1 MRRLVGL
8 LVCLTVQGC
17 VAADRGYVAEID
29 AWHARRVAALQSD
42 TGALSQVGLYPLV
55 PGSQSLGS
63 APDRD
68 IVLVAAA
75 PRRLGTITVADADI
89 TFTAEADVTVFGRE
103 PPERVE
109 TLKMATDRSGDP
121 TVLSAGSLLLHVI
134 VRGGEPFLRVRDRLS
149 PSPGAF
155 VAPERFPV
163 DERWRVTAT
172 LIAANDDTLAMPN
185 VLGQMTTSPS
195 PGVLEF
201 ELEGS
206 SLQLVPTVSP
216 DGRLFIVFADVTTGT
231 ETYSGGRF
239 LTAGPVSDDGRVI
252 LDFNR
257 SYAPICAFNAFST
270 CPLPPRGNALPI
282 AVRAGE
288 KYAN

>member
-1 MRRLVGL
+1 MRRLAGL
-8 LVCLTVQGC
+8 LVCLSVQGC
-17 VAADRGYVAEID
+17 VTADRGYVAQID

-42 TGALSQVGLYPLV
+42 TGALTQVGLYPLA
-55 PGSQSLGS
+55 PGSQTLGS

-75 PRRLGTITVADADI
+75 PSRLGAITVADADI
-89 TFTAEADVTVFGRE
+89 TFTAEADVTVTGRE
-103 PPERVE
+103 PPQRVE

-149 PSPGAF
+149 PTPGAL
-155 VAPERFPV
+155 VAPERFAV

-172 LIAANDDTLAMPN
+172 LIAADEGTLAMPN

-206 SLQLVPTVSP
+206 SLQLVPTIYP
-216 DGRLFIVFADVTTGT
+216 DGRLFIVFADATTGT

-239 LTAGPVSDDGRVI
+239 LTTDPVSDDGRVI

-257 SYAPICAFNAFST
+257 SYNPVCAFNAYST
-270 CPLPPRGNALPI
+270 CPLPTQGNTLPI

>member
-1 MRRLVGL
+1 MRRLAGL
-8 LVCLTVQGC
+8 LVCLSLQGC
-17 VAADRGYVAEID
+17 VTADRSYVEEID

-42 TGALSQVGLYPLV
+42 TGALTQVGLYPLV

-68 IVLVAAA
+68 IVLVAA

-89 TFTAEADVTVFGRE
+89 SFTAEADVTVFGRE
-103 PPERVE
+103 ALETVE
-109 TLKMATDRSGDP
+109 TLTMATDRSGDP
-121 TVLSAGSLLLHVI
+121 TVLSAGSLLLHAI
-134 VRGGEPFLRVRDRLS
+134 VRGGEPFLRVRDRES
-149 PSPGAF
+149 PAPGAF

-172 LIAANDDTLAMPN
+172 LIATDEDTLAMPN

-216 DGRLFIVFADVTTGT
+216 DGRLFIVFADATTGT

-239 LTAGPVSDDGRVI
+239 LTADPVNDDGRVI

-270 CPLPPRGNALPI
+270 CPLPPRGNTLPI

-288 KYAN
+288 KHAN

>member
-1 MRRLVGL
+1 MRRLAGL
-8 LVCLTVQGC
+8 LLCLTLQGC
-17 VAADRGYVAEID
+17 IAADRGYVAEID

-42 TGALSQVGLYPLV
+42 TGELTQVGLYPLV

-75 PRRLGTITVADADI
+75 PLRLGAITVADADI
-89 TFTAEADVTVFGRE
+89 SFTAEADVTVFGRE
-103 PPERVE
+103 SPESVE
-109 TLKMATDRSGDP
+109 TATMATDRSGNP

-134 VRGGEPFLRVRDRLS
+134 VRGGQPFLRVRDRLS
-149 PSPGAF
+149 PAPGAF
-155 VAPERFPV
+155 TAPDRFPV
-163 DERWRVTAT
+163 DERWRVTAR
-172 LIAANDDTLAMPN
+172 LVAVGEDTLAMPN

-201 ELEGS
+201 EVEGS

-216 DGRLFIVFADVTTGT
+216 DGRLFIVFADATTGT
-231 ETYSGGRF
+231 ETYPGGRF
-239 LTAGPVSDDGRVI
+239 LTAGPVSDDGSVV

-257 SYAPICAFNAFST
+257 SYTPVCAFNAYST
-270 CPLPPRGNALPI
+270 CPLPPLGNTLPI
-282 AVRAGE
+282 AARAGE
-288 KYAN
+288 KYGN